1 MGEGLIYFVLIF
13 PKSNADLSAS
23 RVAVVFFFFFFFF
36 KEEEGTLLPPLL
48 ASHQPLLSKGRFFT
62 RFLKNFK

>member
-23 RVAVVFFFFFFFF
+23 RVAVVFFFFF

-48 ASHQPLLSKGRFFT
+48 ASHQPL
-62 RFLKNFK
+62 

>member
-1 MGEGLIYFVLIF
+1 MGEEGLIYFVLIF

-23 RVAVVFFFFFFFF
+23 RVAVVLFFFFF
-36 KEEEGTLLPPLL
+36 KEEECTLLPPLL

>member
-1 MGEGLIYFVLIF
+1 MGEEGLIYFVLIF

-23 RVAVVFFFFFFFF
+23 RVAVVLFFFF

-48 ASHQPLLSKGRFFT
+48 ASHQPL
-62 RFLKNFK
+62 

>member
-23 RVAVVFFFFFFFF
+23 RVAVVFFF

-48 ASHQPLLSKGRFFT
+48 ASHQPL
-62 RFLKNFK
+62 

>member
-23 RVAVVFFFFFFFF
+23 RVAVVLFFFL
-36 KEEEGTLLPPLL
+36 KEEECTLLPPLL

-62 RFLKNFK
+62 RFLKIFK